1 MGEFAKIAR
10 KRKIVDLGWGLAA
23 RMTDLSLVGLYLGL
37 TLALPSKH
45 TGKFLS
51 QIFRKIHGPVDET
64 KIKNSLYQL
73 KRQGLIDYGLRLWQ
87 TPQITRAGKDRLK
100 QLLPSYDDKRVWDKR
115 LYLISYDIP
124 NSKKAVRDNLRRI
137 LKTIGCGLLQES
149 VWICPFPLEDKLKEY
164 FSTWKLRGE
173 ILVSKSEVL
182 VGDQKDIA
190 WRVWHLSRLSKSY
203 RRLIE
208 WWQSLPQKGRN
219 KSTALSFQQKYFSL
233 LFSDPFLPAELLP
246 KDWPGSKAGF
256 LFTQQVSKLLNR

>member
-1 MGEFAKIAR
+1 MLGFTRILLFSLAVFGDALRILPQN
-10 KRKIVDLGWGLAA
+10 KRQAGRFW
-23 RMTDLSLVGLYLGL
+23 TDDQSLLDKMFGRGSYTVGLWRLLQTQRIEKVVEKGRVKIRITPKGL
-37 TLALPSKH
+37 
-45 TGKFLS
+45 KFLS
-51 QIFRKIHGPVDET
+51 QHLDLSKFSRKKWDGKWRMVVFDVSE
-64 KIKNSLYQL
+64 KDKKSRNKL
-73 KRQGLIDYGLRLWQ
+73 RQEI
-87 TPQITRAGKDRLK
+87 
-100 QLLPSYDDKRVWDKR
+100 
-115 LYLISYDIP
+115 
-124 NSKKAVRDNLRRI
+124 RDL
-137 LKTIGCGLLQES
+137 GFGMLQES

-246 KDWPGSKAGF
+246 KDWPGSKSGF